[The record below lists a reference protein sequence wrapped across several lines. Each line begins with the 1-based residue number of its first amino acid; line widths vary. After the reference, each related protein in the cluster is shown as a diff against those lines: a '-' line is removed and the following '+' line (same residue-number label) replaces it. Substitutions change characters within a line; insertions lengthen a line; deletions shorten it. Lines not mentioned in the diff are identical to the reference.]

1 MNISNKMPWIFAC
14 AIGLLLGGCA
24 SPDIVL
30 HPTFPPPAIQET
42 AATQGTIQLTVDY
55 TGNSPQLS
63 QYEKMGG
70 ETQIGSSE
78 SMGVHL
84 STFWIKEA
92 PSKLIERMLQ
102 NNLNAWGYQ
111 VTSQPQAIQL
121 LGHIKKFALNSKA
134 INAFEFQADGVVDLS
149 LDVTK
154 NGRSSYKGD
163 YVETCTFKTATQIPN
178 QDNMDKLFSD
188 CLTKLQTQLDND
200 SRLRA
205 ALSSY

>member
-1 MNISNKMPWIFAC
+1 MTISNKMPWIFAG

-30 HPTFPPPAIQET
+30 NATLPPPAIQET
-42 AATQGTIQLTVDY
+42 VATKGTVQLIVDY

-102 NNLNAWGYQ
+102 NNLKAWGYQ
-111 VTSQPQAIQL
+111 ATSQPQAIRL
-121 LGHIKKFALNSKA
+121 LGHIKKFSLNSKA
-134 INAFEFQADGVVDLS
+134 INPFEFQADGVIDLN

-154 NGRSSYKGD
+154 DSRSSYKGD
-163 YVETCTFKTATQIPN
+163 YVGTCTFKTATQIPN
-178 QDNMDKLFSD
+178 QNNMDKLFND
-188 CLTKLQTQLDND
+188 CLAKLQAQLDND
-200 SRLRA
+200 NRLRA